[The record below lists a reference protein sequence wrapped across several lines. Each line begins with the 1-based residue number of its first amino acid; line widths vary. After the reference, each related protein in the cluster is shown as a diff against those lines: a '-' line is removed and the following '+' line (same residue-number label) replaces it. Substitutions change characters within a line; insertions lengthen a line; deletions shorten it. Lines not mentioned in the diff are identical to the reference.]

1 MLQAYGFL
9 SYVRG
14 EVKRLETIKGYV
26 EKIVY
31 RNDENGYT
39 VLDLDV
45 DGDSET
51 CVGSFHVINE
61 GEYIEVSGEYKEH
74 KNYGPQLLVSE
85 YKVIQPE
92 DEISIIRYLS
102 SGVIKGIR
110 ESTATKIVN
119 RFGKDTFR
127 IMEEEPERLAEIRGI
142 SEKKAMEISG
152 QMEEKR
158 EMRSAM
164 MFLSDYPINMQTA
177 VRIYNYYGN
186 RMYEVI
192 RTNPYKMA
200 EEIDGIGF
208 KIADEIA
215 KKSGISPDS
224 DFRIESG
231 ILYALSQAL
240 LAGSVYL
247 PANVLLEAS
256 KRFLEVDE
264 LDFDRH
270 IMNMSLDKRII
281 CKGSDI
287 YQTRNYYTELT
298 VAKSLADLNQKNKIN
313 EEKILAR
320 LKKIEK
326 KENIVLDE
334 IQELAVVES
343 VRSGLLI
350 ITGGPGTGKTTTI
363 NMIIKYF
370 EEQDAEILLAAPTG
384 RAAKRMFEATGRE
397 AQTIHR
403 LLSYNGNPEEEGSM
417 KFEKNSENPL
427 EADLIIIDETSMVD
441 IFLMNALLKAVMPG
455 TRLILVGD
463 VNQLESVGAGKV
475 MEDMINSNIF
485 NVVKLEKIFRQAAES
500 DIVTNAHKINKGQ
513 PVDHGKRSRDFLFIK
528 RDTRNQVMSAIL
540 ALVRDKLPGYV
551 EADMNEVQIITPT
564 RKGVLGVEKINETMQ
579 YYLNPP
585 TEDKQEKQT
594 AGVTFREGDKVM
606 QIKNDYQIEWEM
618 KGKYDVVL
626 DKGMGVFNGEV
637 GIINKINNYTEMMEV
652 EFDDR
657 KCVTYT
663 FKQLD
668 ELELAYAITVHK
680 AQGSE
685 DPAVVIPLFQ
695 GPQMLM
701 TRNLLYTAVTRAKK
715 CVCLVGD
722 TDVFDYMEGNNTIRK
737 RYTGLK
743 ERLMEVNED

>member
-540 ALVRDKLPGYV
+540 GLVRDKLPGYV

-618 KGKYDVVL
+618 KGKYDVVI

-685 DPAVVIPLFQ
+685 YPAVVIPLFQ

>member
-685 DPAVVIPLFQ
+685 YPAVVIPLRR
-695 GPQMLM
+695 L
-701 TRNLLYTAVTRAKK
+701 
-715 CVCLVGD
+715 
-722 TDVFDYMEGNNTIRK
+722 IR
-737 RYTGLK
+737 
-743 ERLMEVNED
+743 

>member
-320 LKKIEK
+320 LKNIEK

-685 DPAVVIPLFQ
+685 YPAVVIPLFQ

>member
-618 KGKYDVVL
+618 KGKYDVVI

-685 DPAVVIPLFQ
+685 YPAVVIPLFQ

>member
-441 IFLMNALLKAVMPG
+441 IFLMNAAK
-455 TRLILVGD
+455 LVI
-463 VNQLESVGAGKV
+463 QL
-475 MEDMINSNIF
+475 
-485 NVVKLEKIFRQAAES
+485 
-500 DIVTNAHKINKGQ
+500 H
-513 PVDHGKRSRDFLFIK
+513 FI
-528 RDTRNQVMSAIL
+528 
-540 ALVRDKLPGYV
+540 
-551 EADMNEVQIITPT
+551 
-564 RKGVLGVEKINETMQ
+564 
-579 YYLNPP
+579 
-585 TEDKQEKQT
+585 
-594 AGVTFREGDKVM
+594 
-606 QIKNDYQIEWEM
+606 
-618 KGKYDVVL
+618 
-626 DKGMGVFNGEV
+626 
-637 GIINKINNYTEMMEV
+637 
-652 EFDDR
+652 
-657 KCVTYT
+657 
-663 FKQLD
+663 
-668 ELELAYAITVHK
+668 
-680 AQGSE
+680 
-685 DPAVVIPLFQ
+685 
-695 GPQMLM
+695 
-701 TRNLLYTAVTRAKK
+701 
-715 CVCLVGD
+715 
-722 TDVFDYMEGNNTIRK
+722 
-737 RYTGLK
+737 
-743 ERLMEVNED
+743 

>member
-685 DPAVVIPLFQ
+685 YPAVVIPLFQ

>member
-215 KKSGISPDS
+215 KKSGINPDS

-685 DPAVVIPLFQ
+685 YPAVVIPLFQ

>member
-1 MLQAYGFL
+1 M
-9 SYVRG
+9 
-14 EVKRLETIKGYV
+14 
-26 EKIVY
+26 
-31 RNDENGYT
+31 
-39 VLDLDV
+39 
-45 DGDSET
+45 
-51 CVGSFHVINE
+51 
-61 GEYIEVSGEYKEH
+61 
-74 KNYGPQLLVSE
+74 
-85 YKVIQPE
+85 
-92 DEISIIRYLS
+92 
-102 SGVIKGIR
+102 
-110 ESTATKIVN
+110 
-119 RFGKDTFR
+119 
-127 IMEEEPERLAEIRGI
+127 
-142 SEKKAMEISG
+142 
-152 QMEEKR
+152 
-158 EMRSAM
+158 
-164 MFLSDYPINMQTA
+164 
-177 VRIYNYYGN
+177 
-186 RMYEVI
+186 
-192 RTNPYKMA
+192 
-200 EEIDGIGF
+200 
-208 KIADEIA
+208 
-215 KKSGISPDS
+215 
-224 DFRIESG
+224 
-231 ILYALSQAL
+231 
-240 LAGSVYL
+240 
-247 PANVLLEAS
+247 
-256 KRFLEVDE
+256 
-264 LDFDRH
+264 
-270 IMNMSLDKRII
+270 
-281 CKGSDI
+281 
-287 YQTRNYYTELT
+287 
-298 VAKSLADLNQKNKIN
+298 
-313 EEKILAR
+313 
-320 LKKIEK
+320 
-326 KENIVLDE
+326 
-334 IQELAVVES
+334 ES

-618 KGKYDVVL
+618 KGKYDVVI

-685 DPAVVIPLFQ
+685 YPAVVIPLFQ

>member
-164 MFLSDYPINMQTA
+164 MFLSDYPINIQTA

-685 DPAVVIPLFQ
+685 YPAVVIPLFQ

>member
-186 RMYEVI
+186 RMYDVI

-685 DPAVVIPLFQ
+685 YPAVVIPLFQ

>member
-441 IFLMNALLKAVMPG
+441 IFQSSYAW
-455 TRLILVGD
+455 
-463 VNQLESVGAGKV
+463 NQTNTGWRCESA
-475 MEDMINSNIF
+475 
-485 NVVKLEKIFRQAAES
+485 
-500 DIVTNAHKINKGQ
+500 
-513 PVDHGKRSRDFLFIK
+513 
-528 RDTRNQVMSAIL
+528 
-540 ALVRDKLPGYV
+540 
-551 EADMNEVQIITPT
+551 
-564 RKGVLGVEKINETMQ
+564 
-579 YYLNPP
+579 
-585 TEDKQEKQT
+585 
-594 AGVTFREGDKVM
+594 
-606 QIKNDYQIEWEM
+606 
-618 KGKYDVVL
+618 
-626 DKGMGVFNGEV
+626 
-637 GIINKINNYTEMMEV
+637 
-652 EFDDR
+652 
-657 KCVTYT
+657 
-663 FKQLD
+663 
-668 ELELAYAITVHK
+668 
-680 AQGSE
+680 
-685 DPAVVIPLFQ
+685 
-695 GPQMLM
+695 
-701 TRNLLYTAVTRAKK
+701 
-715 CVCLVGD
+715 
-722 TDVFDYMEGNNTIRK
+722 
-737 RYTGLK
+737 
-743 ERLMEVNED
+743 

>member
-39 VLDLDV
+39 VVDLDV

-685 DPAVVIPLFQ
+685 YPAVVIPLFQ

>member
-370 EEQDAEILLAAPTG
+370 EEQDAEILLAASTG

-685 DPAVVIPLFQ
+685 YPAVVIPLFQ

>member
-427 EADLIIIDETSMVD
+427 
-441 IFLMNALLKAVMPG
+441 
-455 TRLILVGD
+455 
-463 VNQLESVGAGKV
+463 
-475 MEDMINSNIF
+475 
-485 NVVKLEKIFRQAAES
+485 
-500 DIVTNAHKINKGQ
+500 
-513 PVDHGKRSRDFLFIK
+513 
-528 RDTRNQVMSAIL
+528 
-540 ALVRDKLPGYV
+540 
-551 EADMNEVQIITPT
+551 
-564 RKGVLGVEKINETMQ
+564 
-579 YYLNPP
+579 
-585 TEDKQEKQT
+585 
-594 AGVTFREGDKVM
+594 
-606 QIKNDYQIEWEM
+606 
-618 KGKYDVVL
+618 
-626 DKGMGVFNGEV
+626 
-637 GIINKINNYTEMMEV
+637 
-652 EFDDR
+652 
-657 KCVTYT
+657 
-663 FKQLD
+663 
-668 ELELAYAITVHK
+668 
-680 AQGSE
+680 
-685 DPAVVIPLFQ
+685 
-695 GPQMLM
+695 
-701 TRNLLYTAVTRAKK
+701 
-715 CVCLVGD
+715 
-722 TDVFDYMEGNNTIRK
+722 
-737 RYTGLK
+737 
-743 ERLMEVNED
+743 

>member
-1 MLQAYGFL
+1 
-9 SYVRG
+9 
-14 EVKRLETIKGYV
+14 
-26 EKIVY
+26 
-31 RNDENGYT
+31 
-39 VLDLDV
+39 
-45 DGDSET
+45 
-51 CVGSFHVINE
+51 
-61 GEYIEVSGEYKEH
+61 
-74 KNYGPQLLVSE
+74 
-85 YKVIQPE
+85 
-92 DEISIIRYLS
+92 
-102 SGVIKGIR
+102 
-110 ESTATKIVN
+110 
-119 RFGKDTFR
+119 
-127 IMEEEPERLAEIRGI
+127 MEEEPERLAEIRGI

-363 NMIIKYF
+363 LGIIAAFREAGAK
-370 EEQDAEILLAAPTG
+370 ILLAAPTG
-384 RAAKRMFEATGRE
+384 RAAKRMTELTGKEAR
-397 AQTIHR
+397 TIHR
-403 LLSYNGNPEEEGSM
+403 LL
-417 KFEKNSENPL
+417 
-427 EADLIIIDETSMVD
+427 
-441 IFLMNALLKAVMPG
+441 
-455 TRLILVGD
+455 
-463 VNQLESVGAGKV
+463 
-475 MEDMINSNIF
+475 
-485 NVVKLEKIFRQAAES
+485 
-500 DIVTNAHKINKGQ
+500 
-513 PVDHGKRSRDFLFIK
+513 
-528 RDTRNQVMSAIL
+528 
-540 ALVRDKLPGYV
+540 
-551 EADMNEVQIITPT
+551 
-564 RKGVLGVEKINETMQ
+564 
-579 YYLNPP
+579 
-585 TEDKQEKQT
+585 
-594 AGVTFREGDKVM
+594 
-606 QIKNDYQIEWEM
+606 
-618 KGKYDVVL
+618 
-626 DKGMGVFNGEV
+626 EV
-637 GIINKINNYTEMMEV
+637 GY
-652 EFDDR
+652 
-657 KCVTYT
+657 
-663 FKQLD
+663 
-668 ELELAYAITVHK
+668 
-680 AQGSE
+680 GSRE
-685 DPAVVIPLFQ
+685 RVRMATPKPA
-695 GPQMLM
+695 G
-701 TRNLLYTAVTRAKK
+701 R
-715 CVCLVGD
+715 D
-722 TDVFDYMEGNNTIRK
+722 
-737 RYTGLK
+737 
-743 ERLMEVNED
+743 

>member
-215 KKSGISPDS
+215 KK
-224 DFRIESG
+224 
-231 ILYALSQAL
+231 
-240 LAGSVYL
+240 
-247 PANVLLEAS
+247 
-256 KRFLEVDE
+256 
-264 LDFDRH
+264 
-270 IMNMSLDKRII
+270 
-281 CKGSDI
+281 
-287 YQTRNYYTELT
+287 
-298 VAKSLADLNQKNKIN
+298 
-313 EEKILAR
+313 
-320 LKKIEK
+320 
-326 KENIVLDE
+326 
-334 IQELAVVES
+334 
-343 VRSGLLI
+343 
-350 ITGGPGTGKTTTI
+350 
-363 NMIIKYF
+363 
-370 EEQDAEILLAAPTG
+370 
-384 RAAKRMFEATGRE
+384 
-397 AQTIHR
+397 
-403 LLSYNGNPEEEGSM
+403 
-417 KFEKNSENPL
+417 
-427 EADLIIIDETSMVD
+427 
-441 IFLMNALLKAVMPG
+441 
-455 TRLILVGD
+455 
-463 VNQLESVGAGKV
+463 
-475 MEDMINSNIF
+475 
-485 NVVKLEKIFRQAAES
+485 
-500 DIVTNAHKINKGQ
+500 
-513 PVDHGKRSRDFLFIK
+513 
-528 RDTRNQVMSAIL
+528 
-540 ALVRDKLPGYV
+540 
-551 EADMNEVQIITPT
+551 
-564 RKGVLGVEKINETMQ
+564 
-579 YYLNPP
+579 
-585 TEDKQEKQT
+585 
-594 AGVTFREGDKVM
+594 
-606 QIKNDYQIEWEM
+606 
-618 KGKYDVVL
+618 
-626 DKGMGVFNGEV
+626 
-637 GIINKINNYTEMMEV
+637 
-652 EFDDR
+652 
-657 KCVTYT
+657 
-663 FKQLD
+663 
-668 ELELAYAITVHK
+668 
-680 AQGSE
+680 
-685 DPAVVIPLFQ
+685 
-695 GPQMLM
+695 
-701 TRNLLYTAVTRAKK
+701 
-715 CVCLVGD
+715 
-722 TDVFDYMEGNNTIRK
+722 
-737 RYTGLK
+737 
-743 ERLMEVNED
+743 

>member
-1 MLQAYGFL
+1 M
-9 SYVRG
+9 
-14 EVKRLETIKGYV
+14 ETIKGYV

-685 DPAVVIPLFQ
+685 YPAVVIPLFQ

>member
-215 KKSGISPDS
+215 KKSGISLDS

-685 DPAVVIPLFQ
+685 YPAVVIPLFQ

>member
-540 ALVRDKLPGYV
+540 GLVRDKLPGYV

-685 DPAVVIPLFQ
+685 YPAVVIPLFQ

>member
-685 DPAVVIPLFQ
+685 YPAVVIPLFQ

-701 TRNLLYTAVTRAKK
+701 TRNLLYTAVTRSKK